1 MTKNSSEKMDDED
14 DLSLDSMEIH
24 LEDSIE
30 TEPCILCRNP
40 TEIASGR
47 SFGIVGYTQPSSVL
61 K

>member
-1 MTKNSSEKMDDED
+1 MDDED
-14 DLSLDSMEIH
+14 DFTLDSMDIP
-24 LEDSIE
+24 LEGCIE

-40 TEIASGR
+40 TEMASGR